1 MSGGHRPGEVYDT
14 VCTVANPSVATC
26 EGDGLTATA
35 ENANGYF
42 MVGTRYVWSVSP
54 AAERDNL
61 GADGPESQSGG

>member
-35 ENANGYF
+35 ENSGGYF
-42 MVGTRYVWSVSP
+42 TVGTRYVWSVSP
-54 AAERDNL
+54 APHGDSVGEDSA
-61 GADGPESQSGG
+61 APQSGG